1 MIYRESKI
9 RVVQSAI
16 ILGCIVFMSAA
27 QAKNVFGSPFFFE
40 TLNVGQSKT
49 VTVHAGDRDTI
60 THIFVQKDKTYKF
73 TVGSPA
79 WNNGPI
85 ETTAAGYA
93 DSSPLAALV
102 RHRNYNTMAL
112 VGEIW
117 SVDDSPS
124 SYTNTSFLIGMGR
137 TWTASRSGF
146 FVAIA
151 NDCPTILCYADNSR
165 VVTLTIKRTA

>member
-1 MIYRESKI
+1 MMNEGK
-9 RVVQSAI
+9 
-16 ILGCIVFMSAA
+16 
-27 QAKNVFGSPFFFE
+27 FE
-40 TLNVGQSKT
+40 TIARCFIAIAILTSPLFVELTRSSAFAETLAVGESKT
-49 VTVHAGDRDTI
+49 VTVHAADRDTM

-73 TVGSPA
+73 TVGSPG

-85 ETTAAGYA
+85 ETTAAGYP
-93 DSSPLAALV
+93 DSSPLAAFV
-102 RHRNYNTMAL
+102 RHKNYNTMAL

-117 SVDDSPS
+117 SVDDSPN

-146 FVAIA
+146 LVAIA
-151 NDCPTILCYADNSR
+151 NDCPTILCYSDNSR